1 MWWAG
6 CCYVYG
12 QCSRYLAKIGG
23 RIPRDALSWFLA
35 PKHQN
40 RLSLHFLTDCAL
52 SWQSQIILHWVDGDN
67 FASLTRNRDG
77 RWRAVELFIP
87 ARGPSIARDSDA
99 GDELFFPFF
108 RITQYIRDTHNI
120 HTHGKSSRL
129 TKSPRAPHYRWERH
143 LPLKAQ
149 TPLNPEKFAPTGS
162 RTQDLRCYWEIHTY
176 HSNIWVHWNFEW
188 PTSIIRQE
196 NESSYY
202 SELHVIF
209 SSSYGAHCKD
219 A

>member
-1 MWWAG
+1 MKAISGDEHVTCSYKYLFVATKGYYTTKMWWAG

-87 ARGPSIARDSDA
+87 ARGPSIPRDSDA

-108 RITQYIRDTHNI
+108 SNYTVHQRHSQHTYSWQILKIDEIITSASLSMGTSPTTESTN
-120 HTHGKSSRL
+120 TVKS
-129 TKSPRAPHYRWERH
+129 
-143 LPLKAQ
+143 
-149 TPLNPEKFAPTGS
+149 
-162 RTQDLRCYWEIHTY
+162 WEIRSHGE
-176 HSNIWVHWNFEW
+176 SNPGPEVLLRN
-188 PTSIIRQE
+188 S
-196 NESSYY
+196 
-202 SELHVIF
+202 HVPWWITE
-209 SSSYGAHCKD
+209 
-219 A
+219 